1 MGVLRKLLIV
11 AAALVLAAAGWLWW
25 NRVVKVDMA
34 AYVPGDSL
42 VYVEANDLPRVLNGL
57 TSTAAWRELAPAGR
71 VRTDYERAVK
81 LGGFAAATGIGP
93 GDWVV
98 LARAQLAVAVLG
110 FDAAAEPDAT
120 LKFKPRV
127 ALVAETHTSEWRVR
141 GVAEK
146 LVGDFARRSFNA
158 RDVKRGETDGAHF
171 LTWSDPNGSRRSLV
185 AAVSGSVLVIGNDEA
200 AVRSCLAVR
209 RGERPSL
216 AGNEQLKLMRERLG
230 AGESLA
236 FGFAPAGS
244 PAKIVEV
251 FAPAFVPGFSPD
263 QRMQSSMA
271 TFLPQLANRVVGDL
285 GWSSHA
291 AGGAVEDRYFISLP
305 EGMGVRLSGPFTPHP
320 NRDFGAGAY
329 LPLETYQVSR
339 YSFLDPAVTWRGLN
353 AALSSRLSVFQ
364 ATSITFL
371 LEALIEPYG
380 VNDPPEFFKAAGS
393 EVVTASLDRTSENK
407 VFIVSVRQRAS
418 LLAQVRDVLG
428 ASPRSEKL
436 GGEELLISNDDDG
449 RAAFVSG
456 DYLLMGAEEDVRRCL
471 SARAAGRTL
480 KDARS
485 FPPSSSNLFPET
497 PFVTSV
503 AADEEHARAVVDHV
517 AGKRGTHPSGAPGP
531 EPSPFTY
538 SLSQTRLTPE
548 GFEKKTRSSFGLIGE
563 LIERLSHTGEGT
575 PTGSGQAR
583 YVEGKQTP

>member
-11 AAALVLAAAGWLWW
+11 AAALVLAAVGWLWW

-42 VYVEANDLPRVLNGL
+42 IYVEANDLPRVLDGL
-57 TSTAAWRELAPAGR
+57 TSTSAWRELAPAGR
-71 VRTDYERAVK
+71 VRTDYERGVK
-81 LGGFAAATGIGP
+81 LSGFAAATGIGP

-120 LKFKPRV
+120 LKFKPRL

-146 LVGDFARRSFNA
+146 LIGDFARRSFNA
-158 RDVKRGETDGAHF
+158 QDVKRAETDGAHF

-230 AGESLA
+230 AGESMA

-285 GWSSHA
+285 GWSSKA
-291 AGGAVEDRYFISLP
+291 ADGAVEDRYFISLP
-305 EGMGVRLSGPFTPHP
+305 EGMGGRLAGPFTPHP
-320 NRDFGAGAY
+320 
-329 LPLETYQVSR
+329 
-339 YSFLDPAVTWRGLN
+339 
-353 AALSSRLSVFQ
+353 
-364 ATSITFL
+364 
-371 LEALIEPYG
+371 
-380 VNDPPEFFKAAGS
+380 
-393 EVVTASLDRTSENK
+393 
-407 VFIVSVRQRAS
+407 
-418 LLAQVRDVLG
+418 
-428 ASPRSEKL
+428 
-436 GGEELLISNDDDG
+436 
-449 RAAFVSG
+449 
-456 DYLLMGAEEDVRRCL
+456 
-471 SARAAGRTL
+471 
-480 KDARS
+480 
-485 FPPSSSNLFPET
+485 
-497 PFVTSV
+497 
-503 AADEEHARAVVDHV
+503 
-517 AGKRGTHPSGAPGP
+517 
-531 EPSPFTY
+531 
-538 SLSQTRLTPE
+538 
-548 GFEKKTRSSFGLIGE
+548 
-563 LIERLSHTGEGT
+563 
-575 PTGSGQAR
+575 
-583 YVEGKQTP
+583 